1 MSCKRRILRKVILF
15 RPTMSPSVPLVS
27 YNTALGRQKWQIR
40 TDFTTLQLYNTN
52 LKSNSED
59 YNYKQA
65 EVLIYLDFL

>member
-1 MSCKRRILRKVILF
+1 
-15 RPTMSPSVPLVS
+15 MSPSVPLVS